1 MKDSQAVELT
11 VVNNIAQSSDS
22 AVLTRRHNTGPMAVH
37 LDVDDFQH
45 EAAAWL
51 HANSHLAPR
60 DYGAICP
67 PDLIEAGIAWQHTIR
82 DAGYVGIHWP
92 VEFGGRGLSI
102 EHNAAWLLECARAG
116 VPPVLNMVGLV
127 LTGGALLRYGTPEQQ
142 QQHLRATLNADHVWC
157 QLFSEPGSGSD
168 LASLSTRAE
177 LDGDRF
183 IVNGQK
189 VWCSGGR
196 YSSWGILMART
207 KSLDEASKHD
217 GISFFL
223 CPMDLPG
230 IDIRPLKQMTGE
242 SEFDEVFF
250 SDVELPVDN
259 LLGPLHGGWGVG
271 MAVLTSERGHIGTA
285 VISLERRLDQMIRL
299 SEGRAVNAAN
309 RQALTKL
316 IATGSAY
323 KAMAQR
329 QGPVASTAAS
339 LMKLGIT
346 QMTFDAAMLRGD
358 LAGAAGLLEGPD
370 ASGMLAA
377 PGGRIAGGTSQVQ
390 RNIIGERLLG
400 LPREPKP

>member
-1 MKDSQAVELT
+1 MSDAIDVAEFQA
-11 VVNNIAQSSDS
+11 
-22 AVLTRRHNTGPMAVH
+22 
-37 LDVDDFQH
+37 

-51 HANSHLAPR
+51 ATHASGGPP

-67 PDLIEAGIAWQHTIR
+67 PELIERGIEWQLELR
-82 DAGYVGIHWP
+82 DAGYAGIHWP
-92 VEFGGRGLSI
+92 TEYGGRGLTV
-102 EHNAAWLLECARAG
+102 EHNGVWLLECARAG

-127 LTGGALLRYGTPEQQ
+127 LAGGAIQRYGTDDQK
-142 QQHLRATLNADHVWC
+142 QQHLAASLDAEHVWC

-168 LASLSTRAE
+168 LASLSTRAVR
-177 LDGDRF
+177 DGDRY

-196 YSSWGILMART
+196 YSNWGILMART
-207 KSLDEASKHD
+207 GPDHPKHD

-230 IDIRPLKQMTGE
+230 IEVRPLKQMTGE

-250 SDVELPVDN
+250 TDVELPADH
-259 LLGPLHGGWGVG
+259 LLGPEHGGWGVG

-285 VISLERRLDQMIRL
+285 VISMQRRLDQMMRL
-299 SEGRAVNAAN
+299 ARGHTLDPSA
-309 RQALTKL
+309 RQE
-316 IATGSAY
+316 IARLVSVASAY

-358 LAGAAGLLEGPD
+358 LAGAQGLLAGSD

-377 PGGRIAGGTSQVQ
+377 PGGRIAGGTSEVQ

-400 LPREPKP
+400 LPREPRPGSSTS

>member
-1 MKDSQAVELT
+1 METPPEDPRNDSHETVESFQAD
-11 VVNNIAQSSDS
+11 A
-22 AVLTRRHNTGPMAVH
+22 AV
-37 LDVDDFQH
+37 
-45 EAAAWL
+45 WL
-51 HANSHLAPR
+51 AEHADAAPR

-67 PDLIEAGIAWQHTIR
+67 PELIDEGIAWQRRLR
-82 DAGYVGIHWP
+82 DAGYAGIHWP
-92 VEFGGRGLSI
+92 TEHGGRGLSI
-102 EHNAAWLLECARAG
+102 EHNAAWMLECARAG

-127 LTGGALLRYGTPEQQ
+127 LTAGALLRYGTPEQQ
-142 QQHLRATLNADHVWC
+142 QRHLQPTLDADHVWC

-177 LDGDRF
+177 IDGDRF
-183 IVNGQK
+183 VVNGQK

-196 YSSWGILMART
+196 YSNWGILMART
-207 KSLDEASKHD
+207 RPIDPTGEHGAPQHE

-230 IDIRPLKQMTGE
+230 IEIRPLKQMTGE

-250 SDVELPVDN
+250 TDVELPADH
-259 LLGPLHGGWGVG
+259 LLGPLHGGWGVA

-285 VISLERRLDQMIRL
+285 VISLERRLDQMTQLAEGHDLDATARQELMRL
-299 SEGRAVNAAN
+299 VS
-309 RQALTKL
+309 
-316 IATGSAY
+316 TGSAY

-358 LAGAAGLLEGPD
+358 LASASSMLDGTQ

-400 LPREPKP
+400 LPREPRV

>member
-1 MKDSQAVELT
+1 MTDAIDVAEFQA
-11 VVNNIAQSSDS
+11 
-22 AVLTRRHNTGPMAVH
+22 
-37 LDVDDFQH
+37 

-51 HANSHLAPR
+51 ATNASDAPP

-67 PDLIEAGIAWQHTIR
+67 PELIERGIAWQRRIR
-82 DAGYVGIHWP
+82 DAGYAGIHWP
-92 VEFGGRGLSI
+92 TEYGGRGLSV
-102 EHNAAWLLECARAG
+102 EHNGVWLLECARAG

-127 LTGGALLRYGTPEQQ
+127 LAGGAIQRYGTDEQK
-142 QQHLRATLNADHVWC
+142 QQHLAASLDADHVWC

-168 LASLSTRAE
+168 LASLSTRAVR
-177 LDGDRF
+177 DGDRY

-196 YSSWGILMART
+196 YSNWGILMART
-207 KSLDEASKHD
+207 KPDGPKHD
-217 GISFFL
+217 GISFIL

-230 IDIRPLKQMTGE
+230 IEIRPLKQMTGE

-250 SDVELPVDN
+250 TDVELPADH
-259 LLGPLHGGWGVG
+259 LLGPEHGGWGVG

-285 VISLERRLDQMIRL
+285 VISMQRRLDQMMRL
-299 SEGRAVNAAN
+299 AAGRTLDPSA
-309 RQALTKL
+309 RQE
-316 IATGSAY
+316 IARLVSVASAY

-346 QMTFDAAMLRGD
+346 QMSFDAAMLRGD
-358 LAGAAGLLEGPD
+358 LAGADGLLTGTD

-377 PGGRIAGGTSQVQ
+377 PGGRIAGGTSEVQ

-400 LPREPKP
+400 LPREPRSETRTP

>member
-1 MKDSQAVELT
+1 MHDGPDLAEFEHEVGGWLT
-11 VVNNIAQSSDS
+11 
-22 AVLTRRHNTGPMAVH
+22 
-37 LDVDDFQH
+37 
-45 EAAAWL
+45 E
-51 HANSHLAPR
+51 HAPEAPR

-67 PDLIEAGIAWQHTIR
+67 PDLIEQGIAWQRTIR
-82 DAGYVGIHWP
+82 DAGYAGIHWP
-92 VEFGGRGLSI
+92 TEFGGRGLSV
-102 EHNAAWLLECARAG
+102 EHNRVWLLECARAG

-127 LTGGALLRYGTPEQQ
+127 LAGGAIQRYGTPDQQ
-142 QQHLRATLNADHVWC
+142 QRHLQATLDADHVWC
-157 QLFSEPGSGSD
+157 QLFSEPGAGSD
-168 LASLSTRAE
+168 LGSLSTRAE
-177 LDGDRF
+177 RDGDRY

-196 YSSWGILMART
+196 YSNWGILMART
-207 KSLDEASKHD
+207 DLAARKHD

-230 IDIRPLKQMTGE
+230 IEIRPLKQMTGE

-250 SDVELPVDN
+250 TDVELPADH
-259 LLGPLHGGWGVG
+259 LLGPEHGGWGVG

-285 VISLERRLDQMIRL
+285 VISLERRLDQMMRL
-299 SEGRAVNAAN
+299 SEGRDLDPSA
-309 RQALTKL
+309 RQELMRL
-316 IATGSAY
+316 VSTGNAY

-346 QMTFDAAMLRGD
+346 QMTFDASMLRGD
-358 LAGAAGLLEGPD
+358 LAGAAGMLDGPD

-377 PGGRIAGGTSQVQ
+377 PGGRIAGGTSEVQ

-400 LPREPKP
+400 LPREPKPESSRP

>member
-1 MKDSQAVELT
+1 MNDQVGTVEFSQMAESWL
-11 VVNNIAQSSDS
+11 SS
-22 AVLTRRHNTGPMAVH
+22 NTAG
-37 LDVDDFQH
+37 
-45 EAAAWL
+45 
-51 HANSHLAPR
+51 APR

-67 PDLIEAGIAWQHTIR
+67 PDLIGLGIDWQRRIH
-82 DAGYVGIHWP
+82 DAGFAGIHWP
-92 VEFGGRGLSI
+92 TEYGGRGLTA
-102 EHNAAWLLECARAG
+102 EHNAAWLLECAKAG

-127 LTGGALLRYGTPEQQ
+127 LAGGAILRYGTPDQQ
-142 QQHLRATLNADHVWC
+142 QRHLSATLNAEHVWC
-157 QLFSEPGSGSD
+157 QLFSEPGAGSD
-168 LASLSTRAE
+168 LGSLSTQAV
-177 LDGDRF
+177 LDGDRY

-196 YSSWGILMART
+196 CSNWGILMART
-207 KSLDEASKHD
+207 RSLSDAKKHD

-230 IDIRPLKQMTGE
+230 IETRPLKQMTGE

-250 SDVELPVDN
+250 TDVELPTDH

-285 VISLERRLDQMIRL
+285 VISLERRLDQMTRL
-299 SEGRAVNAAN
+299 SEGRNLDPSA
-309 RQALTKL
+309 RQQLMHL
-316 IATGSAY
+316 VATGSAY

-346 QMTFDAAMLRGD
+346 QMSFDAAMLRGS
-358 LAGAAGLLEGPD
+358 LAGPDGLLDGSE
-370 ASGMLAA
+370 AYGMLAA

-400 LPREPKP
+400 LPREPRPTAPE